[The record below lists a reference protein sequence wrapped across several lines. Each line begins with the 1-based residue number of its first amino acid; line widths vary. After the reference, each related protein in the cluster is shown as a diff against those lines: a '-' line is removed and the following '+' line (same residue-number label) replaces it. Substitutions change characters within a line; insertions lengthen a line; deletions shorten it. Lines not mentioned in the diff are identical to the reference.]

1 MLKCLVMAMVCSL
14 AYLASADNLERF
26 VPEDTRIMG
35 RLHPRMALE
44 LSALK
49 TDDAAGLRE
58 TIETYNIFGGGNLP
72 AKALVIYNPAKF
84 GNGPVVI
91 VPVSNT
97 PEQMRAK
104 LEKLTQDFPGFI
116 KLVDLPNKDY
126 IGFRLIVGDDSGK
139 KNPIEIY
146 YLDKDAVA
154 LTNGSFS
161 PAELKAGEKPAP
173 ILEQFKDSSELEVLR
188 VSSLGAGFIPSE
200 LFGRSLNSTT
210 LKLSKGANEKIA
222 FLLNGILEF
231 DKPET
236 AVQSTFLIPLVL
248 GAVIMQATDDSWLV
262 EQISKNLKVYP
273 EGNKA
278 MIDLPVSETLLKA
291 LKEKYQ
297 SQIPGA
303 TANGNPAAK
312 TEVIEVKP
320 VENTPAAQ

>member
-1 MLKCLVMAMVCSL
+1 MKMLKCLVMAMVCSL

-35 RLHPRMALE
+35 RLRPRMALE

-49 TDDAAGLRE
+49 GDDAEAKSWRE
-58 TIETYNIFGGGNLP
+58 TIEAYNIFGGGSLP
-72 AKALVIYNPAKF
+72 AKVLVIYNPARF

-91 VPVSNT
+91 VPVTNT
-97 PEQMRAK
+97 PEEMRAK
-104 LEKLTQDFPGFI
+104 LEKLTLDFPDVI
-116 KLVDLPNKDY
+116 KLGELPNKDY
-126 IGFRLIVGDDSGK
+126 IGFRLIVNN

-154 LTNGSFS
+154 LTNGSFA

-173 ILEQFKDSSELEVLR
+173 ILEHFKDSGELEVIR
-188 VSSLGAGFIPSE
+188 ISSMGAGFIPSE
-200 LFGRSLNSTT
+200 LFGRSLNATT
-210 LKLSKGANEKIA
+210 LKLSKGADEKTA

-236 AVQSTFLIPLVL
+236 AAQSSFLIPLVL
-248 GAVIMQATDDSWLV
+248 GAVIMQATDDAWLV
-262 EQISKNLKVYP
+262 EQISKKLKVYP
-273 EGNKA
+273 EGNKV

-303 TANGNPAAK
+303 TANGNPVAK
-312 TEVIEVKP
+312 TEVIEIKP
-320 VENTPAAQ
+320 VENTPAAR